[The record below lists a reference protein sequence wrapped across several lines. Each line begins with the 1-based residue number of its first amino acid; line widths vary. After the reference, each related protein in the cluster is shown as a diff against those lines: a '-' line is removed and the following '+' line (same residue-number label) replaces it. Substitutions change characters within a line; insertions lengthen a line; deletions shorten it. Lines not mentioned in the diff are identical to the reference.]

1 MLSAG
6 QENGKDSHLTQLP
19 KVQNTGREMILAFP
33 GNKHMS
39 LAKKQGRNSVL
50 PAYGLTGIQLNS
62 KRQLSTFWV
71 KKKKKKIILD
81 LEELSNKCMGKTEVF
96 LDTQGFNN
104 FTSCDFF

>member
-50 PAYGLTGIQLNS
+50 LAYGLTGIQLNS

-71 KKKKKKIILD
+71 KKKKKK
-81 LEELSNKCMGKTEVF
+81 SF
-96 LDTQGFNN
+96 W
-104 FTSCDFF
+104 TSKNYQISVWVKLKSF

>member
-50 PAYGLTGIQLNS
+50 LAYGLTGIQLNS
-62 KRQLSTFWV
+62 KRQLSTSWV
-71 KKKKKKIILD
+71 KKKKK
-81 LEELSNKCMGKTEVF
+81 SF
-96 LDTQGFNN
+96 W
-104 FTSCDFF
+104 TSKNYQISVWVKLKSF